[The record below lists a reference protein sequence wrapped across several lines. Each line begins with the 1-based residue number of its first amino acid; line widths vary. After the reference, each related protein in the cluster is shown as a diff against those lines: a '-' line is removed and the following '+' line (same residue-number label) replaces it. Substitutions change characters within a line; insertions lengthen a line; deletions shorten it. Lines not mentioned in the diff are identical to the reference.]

1 MEFSYE
7 KLLKDNNISESA
19 LPEDALI
26 GIKTIKDIVKAIN
39 MHEKKGKSVS
49 NVVISKLK
57 ANDKWVTSEIC
68 DYINNTELNTDEDM
82 PFEKEEVID
91 MIEKKPVVNNM
102 GALIDNEL
110 ISIKSKG
117 IKSISLSD
125 LMAYKETHK
134 AIFDNYEEDG
144 LNGLETSNF
153 SLLETEREVFELKQ
167 K

>member
-1 MEFSYE
+1 
-7 KLLKDNNISESA
+7 
-19 LPEDALI
+19 
-26 GIKTIKDIVKAIN
+26 
-39 MHEKKGKSVS
+39 
-49 NVVISKLK
+49 
-57 ANDKWVTSEIC
+57 
-68 DYINNTELNTDEDM
+68 M